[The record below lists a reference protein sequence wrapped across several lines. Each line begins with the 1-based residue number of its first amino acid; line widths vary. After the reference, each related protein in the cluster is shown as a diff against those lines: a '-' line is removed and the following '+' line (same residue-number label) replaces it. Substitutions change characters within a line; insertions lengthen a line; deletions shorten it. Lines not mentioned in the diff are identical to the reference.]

1 MVPTRGDYLYTEV
14 MTATPQ
20 KLQLMLIEAALRC
33 ADQASQHWADR
44 REEAAC
50 QALIRSQNI
59 LAELLGVLNP
69 RGEEPFQNR
78 VLATYLFVYRSL
90 IAANLERSEL
100 KLDDARRVLEVE
112 RETWRTVCNNLG
124 SHSDADAGAGGT
136 SFEA

>member
-1 MVPTRGDYLYTEV
+1 MVPTRGDYLQTEV

-20 KLQLMLIEAALRC
+20 KLQLMLIEAALRN
-33 ADQASQHWADR
+33 AQQARHHWAAG

-59 LAELLGVLNP
+59 LAELVGVLSPKNADP
-69 RGEEPFQNR
+69 VHQR

-90 IAANLERSEL
+90 IAANLDHNEER
-100 KLDDARRVLEVE
+100 LDQALRVLAVE
-112 RETWRTVCNNLG
+112 RDTWRTVCDRLAT
-124 SHSDADAGAGGT
+124 SADDGEAGGT